1 MSFLEQSVSFSSNFA
16 SLISVMIHDF
26 CTFSSKLLYALDKRI
41 RSKYKFSDFRLLAWK
56 LTKFL
61 ISFFKSQ
68 VNFYLDFAIP
78 FSVMTN
84 NFSEI
89 FQLKHYILCTKRAH
103 QCTIFQTFGCS
114 FTLIRYFCWKYIK
127 FQLKKHRG
135 GDMSHDTEE
144 CCKIWR
150 KIIFSF
156 QKWQEFGEFWSKHQK
171 I

>member
-1 MSFLEQSVSFSSNFA
+1 MQISRLATARIKIHQIMSFLEQSVSFSSNFA

-78 FSVMTN
+78 FSVMTHN
-84 NFSEI
+84 SSEI
-89 FQLKHYILCTKRAH
+89 FQLKPYMLCTERAH
-103 QCTIFQTFGCS
+103 QCTIFQTFACS
-114 FTLIRYFCWKYIK
+114 NENSPNSSCHLGLLKFCINV
-127 FQLKKHRG
+127 QCHER
-135 GDMSHDTEE
+135 
-144 CCKIWR
+144 
-150 KIIFSF
+150 
-156 QKWQEFGEFWSKHQK
+156 
-171 I
+171 